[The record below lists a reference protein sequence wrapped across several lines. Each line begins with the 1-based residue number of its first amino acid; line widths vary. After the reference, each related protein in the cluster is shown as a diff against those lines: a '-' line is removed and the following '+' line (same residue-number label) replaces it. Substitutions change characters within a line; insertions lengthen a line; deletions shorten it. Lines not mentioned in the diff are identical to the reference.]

1 MKTRKELAAPGTSPT
16 RRQAI
21 AGVAA
26 TLGVLALGTRR
37 AFGATADGISR
48 TDGISHDEESIH
60 MEVVFKANRK
70 RVYAVLTDVK
80 LFEKVVQQSA
90 AMKGGMPPGAAP
102 AAISGEAG
110 GAFTLFGGHI
120 SGRHVELVASE
131 RVVQAWRASNWGPGV
146 YSVAKFALVEQ
157 GSDTKLVF
165 DHTGFPKGEAETL
178 AAGWK
183 ANYWEPMAK
192 VLAP

>member
-1 MKTRKELAAPGTSPT
+1 MGGAPT

-26 TLGVLALGTRR
+26 TLGVLALGARR
-37 AFGATADGISR
+37 AFGATADKVVRG
-48 TDGISHDEESIH
+48 DDISHSEESIH

-70 RVYAVLTDVK
+70 RVYAVLTEVK
-80 LFEKVVQQSA
+80 LFEKVIQQSA

-102 AAISGEAG
+102 AAISSEAG

-120 SGRHVELVASE
+120 SGRHVELVAGE
-131 RVVQAWRASNWGPGV
+131 RVVQAWRASNWGAGV
-146 YSVAKFALVEQ
+146 FSIAKFALVEQ

-165 DHTGFPKGEAETL
+165 DHTGFPKGESETL

-192 VLAP
+192 VLAQ

>member
-1 MKTRKELAAPGTSPT
+1 MKSRTDQAATSGAPT

-37 AFGATADGISR
+37 AFGATADDISR
-48 TDGISHDEESIH
+48 SEESIH

-70 RVYAVLTDVK
+70 RVYAVLTEVK
-80 LFEKVVQQSA
+80 LFEKVIQQSA

-120 SGRHVELVASE
+120 LGRHVELVAGE
-131 RVVQAWRASNWGPGV
+131 RVVQAWRASNWGPGIF
-146 YSVAKFALVEQ
+146 SIAKFALVEQ

-165 DHTGFPKGEAETL
+165 DHTGFPKGESETL

-192 VLAP
+192 VLAQ